1 MTSTILSWYLEHAGL
16 LFGIC
21 IVTAVVGEKL
31 ARWATG
37 NDLELRSTATS
48 IISGGAFL
56 VVKTVLGKVLFL
68 GATLWIYEHHRLFT
82 LDLGNPLV
90 WLGVFL
96 MRDAVYYCVHRAEH
110 TFNVLWASHLVHHS
124 PETIGMATA
133 IRVPWMEAIYKPFFS
148 LWLPLVGFNP
158 LAAVGMDVFAA
169 TLSQL
174 QHTERF
180 RNGSTSL
187 IGKVFVTP
195 STHRVHHGYNA
206 EYLDKNF
213 GAVLIIWDRMFGT
226 YEPEVAPV
234 KFGVGEDDRVV
245 TGADALKGGYPRLL
259 AAVAA
264 TDGLRNRMKVLFGR
278 PGSLPKPSTRTAT
291 SAGEVISDV
300 VSVDSELGV
309 DLLDL
314 ERPRNDE
321 RAVLLGEPRF
331 GCVEHGPDHPMLRL
345 GVAAGTEP
353 GDHGHVG
360 EVLAAVGDAVLILAD
375 AADPHAG
382 HGRHVE
388 VEDGLVN
395 HVEQGVD
402 VVMFGDVGGVLDDHV
417 RHDDSLGSATTRR
430 RRRPVEEFRNGCG
443 ERSRRHRLC
452 QSEVGTS
459 VSRVFD
465 RIEARHSDTAGH
477 RQDRHIDTPVG
488 RVGQERRPQMA
499 DEEQP
504 PVGNEPTIG
513 IGDVEVHDGE
523 IELHLSADFFSR
535 STGLYS
541 RSRSRR
547 QTAFRPV
554 EAVRRPA
561 R

>member
-21 IVTAVVGEKL
+21 IVTAVVGEKV

-96 MRDAVYYCVHRAEH
+96 MRDVVYYWVHRAEH

-133 IRVPWMEAIYKPFFS
+133 VRVPWMEAIYKPFFS

-180 RNGSTSL
+180 RNGSTSR

-226 YEPEVAPV
+226 YKPEVAPV

-245 TGADALKGGYPRLL
+245 TGADALKGGYPRLF

-264 TDGLRNRMKVLFGR
+264 TTGTRNRLAVLFGR
-278 PGSLPKPSTRTAT
+278 PGSLPKATASVSA
-291 SAGEVISDV
+291 SAGEVIANV
-300 VSVDSELGV
+300 VAIDPKLGI

-314 ERPRNDE
+314 EGPGHDE
-321 RAVLLGEPRF
+321 RAVLLGETGFGRIQDGFDDPVLRGRF
-331 GCVEHGPDHPMLRL
+331 P
-345 GVAAGTEP
+345 AGAEA
-353 GDHGHVG
+353 GDHCDVG
-360 EVLAAVGDAVLILAD
+360 EVVAAIGDPELVLSD
-375 AADPHAG
+375 SADPDAG
-382 HGRHVE
+382 NRRHVE
-388 VEDGLVN
+388 VEDRPMD
-395 HVEQGVD
+395 HVEQSVD
-402 VVMFGDVGGVLDDHV
+402 VVMLGDVGGVLDDHV
-417 RHDDSLGSATTRR
+417 RHARR
-430 RRRPVEEFRNGCG
+430 ITGPADVCKHHMRRLTVRRRPTC
-443 ERSRRHRLC
+443 SIRRTKPPAHRL
-452 QSEVGTS
+452 G
-459 VSRVFD
+459 
-465 RIEARHSDTAGH
+465 
-477 RQDRHIDTPVG
+477 
-488 RVGQERRPQMA
+488 
-499 DEEQP
+499 
-504 PVGNEPTIG
+504 
-513 IGDVEVHDGE
+513 
-523 IELHLSADFFSR
+523 
-535 STGLYS
+535 
-541 RSRSRR
+541 
-547 QTAFRPV
+547 
-554 EAVRRPA
+554 
-561 R
+561 